1 MVAMLIIVGVVLV
14 VVIGVVA
21 FRLFKGKGV
30 RG

>member
-1 MVAMLIIVGVVLV
+1 MIAMLITVGLVLV

-21 FRLFKGKGV
+21 YRLFKGKGV